1 MSKPTVTDQSKTKQT
16 ITCPY
21 HVLQK
26 KKKNVHTLKKT
37 SKLENNSEIKNIKK
51 KKVRDIEEY
60 LELNRNVV
68 QLRKR
73 ECGRGS

>member
-1 MSKPTVTDQSKTKQT
+1 MSISRFA
-16 ITCPY
+16 
-21 HVLQK
+21 K

>member
-1 MSKPTVTDQSKTKQT
+1 MSISSFA
-16 ITCPY
+16 
-21 HVLQK
+21 